1 MVAFVRLKVSVV
13 PVKGVVEITVP
24 SATRDTELIP
34 VEEAPVSVRVKLL
47 KVTLLLPGLV
57 SWICC
62 TVTPAAPG
70 IWVELFGGLDPCEA
84 CTITTV
90 GVKVNVTVEVGLWVA
105 VEVVVRVAV
114 FVKMLVA
121 VKVAV

>member
-13 PVKGVVEITVP
+13 PVKGAVERTVP
-24 SATRDTELIP
+24 FATRDTELIP
-34 VEEAPVSVRVKLL
+34 VEEAPVSVRVKLF
-47 KVTLLLPGLV
+47 KVMLLLPGLV

-70 IWVELFGGLDPCEA
+70 IWVELLGGLDPCEA
-84 CTITTV
+84 CTVTTV
-90 GVKVNVTVEVGLWVA
+90 GVKVNVTVEVGVWVA
-105 VEVVVRVAV
+105 VKVVVSVAV

-121 VKVAV
+121 VNVAV